1 MTAPG
6 PRQISVYG
14 RYSFL
19 TESHADTSILTWSL
33 SVQPGNL
40 VKHKEIPTLGYGL
53 VMKNLGVHCMVQW
66 TYEAADGR
74 KDPGPTLEADSMLE
88 VVSASR

>member
-1 MTAPG
+1 M
-6 PRQISVYG
+6 
-14 RYSFL
+14 
-19 TESHADTSILTWSL
+19 
-33 SVQPGNL
+33 QPGNL
-40 VKHKEIPTLGYGL
+40 VKHKEIPRLGHGL
-53 VMKNLGVHCMVQW
+53 VMQNLGAHCMVQW